1 MTARRIIAAV
11 VSTVA
16 LLAVNVGMADS
27 ASAKASAWGFSGGDS
42 AKTQTTN
49 GSAWG

>member
-16 LLAVNVGMADS
+16 LLAVNVGIADT
-27 ASAKASAWGFSGGDS
+27 AAAR
-42 AKTQTTN
+42 
-49 GSAWG
+49 GSAWGITGDSSKTHPSGSAWG